1 MLVTYNIF
9 NSVDLLNADYWRLF
23 LKLWLTRTKGKLETF
38 LVWIAWI
45 KWEWRC
51 SFCLYLVLLL
61 ANLCLRDCCKCLCS
75 RAENLD
81 YYHVWS
87 PEYKSW
93 FFASQLQTSRPFR
106 PHIPRI
112 RFLRSSARAVASW
125 RQVRAPFQELYFSP
139 EVFLGSLT
147 FLSGFFS
154 SLYNRVS
161 FILWAVSKSCIKQK
175 QNIGLL
181 SNGTFIWTLRAGSG
195 SHEEGM
201 CLY

>member
-1 MLVTYNIF
+1 MCTCAKTNILILCRRQYWST
-9 NSVDLLNADYWRLF
+9 NTNKILLKIVSECKWSWLMNLEPWPMCRQGQWSLLLLERSNRDYWRLF

-61 ANLCLRDCCKCLCS
+61 ANLCLRDCCGCLCS

-112 RFLRSSARAVASW
+112 RFLRSSARAVASR
-125 RQVRAPFQELYFSP
+125 RQFPLQPS
-139 EVFLGSLT
+139 
-147 FLSGFFS
+147 
-154 SLYNRVS
+154 
-161 FILWAVSKSCIKQK
+161 
-175 QNIGLL
+175 
-181 SNGTFIWTLRAGSG
+181 
-195 SHEEGM
+195 
-201 CLY
+201 

>member
-23 LKLWLTRTKGKLETF
+23 LKLWLTGTKGKLETF

-61 ANLCLRDCCKCLCS
+61 ANLCLRDCCECLCS

-93 FFASQLQTSRPFR
+93 FFASQLQTSRPFC
-106 PHIPRI
+106 PHIPG
-112 RFLRSSARAVASW
+112 FVFCD
-125 RQVRAPFQELYFSP
+125 RAPERLH
-139 EVFLGSLT
+139 LDGRCALH
-147 FLSGFFS
+147 FS
-154 SLYNRVS
+154 SYTSVQK
-161 FILWAVSKSCIKQK
+161 FSCA
-175 QNIGLL
+175 L
-181 SNGTFIWTLRAGSG
+181 
-195 SHEEGM
+195 
-201 CLY
+201 